1 MTAALVIIGLM
12 ALQRLGELVYARRN
26 TRLLLAKGAIE
37 VGRAHYPLIVLLHA
51 SWLVAIVV
59 MLPPSPSIHWPAVAA
74 LVGLQG
80 LRLWVIAA
88 LGPYWTTRILTLPDA
103 PLVRGGPYRFLRH
116 PNYAAVVGEI
126 AILPLAFGQVYVA
139 IVFSILNAA
148 VLWWRIRIEDRT
160 LRARR
165 ELPGG

>member
-12 ALQRLGELVYARRN
+12 ALQRLGELAYARRN
-26 TRLLLAKGAIE
+26 TRLLLARGAIE

-51 SWLVAIVV
+51 SWLVAVVV
-59 MLPPSPSIHWPAVAA
+59 MLPPSPPIHWPAVAA
-74 LVGLQG
+74 LVGLQA
-80 LRLWVIAA
+80 LRLWVIVA
-88 LGPYWTTRILTLPDA
+88 LGPYWTTRIVTLPEA

-116 PNYAAVVGEI
+116 PNYAVVVGEI
-126 AILPLAFGQVYVA
+126 AILPLAFGQVGVA
-139 IVFSILNAA
+139 IVFSVLNAA
-148 VLWWRIRIEDRT
+148 VLWWRIRIEDRA